1 MLLSAWSILFCL
13 YWNGNFPTINFSL
26 FPWNLICTLGKLR
39 CRCFHLAFW
48 LRVRVRCYQI
58 FWLYEFTHFL
68 IVWIH
73 GMKSR
78 TSTNTLIVSEDFTC
92 EALPPESHS
101 LNKQTIIQIISR
113 MQKRAKDITF
123 RIMALVRFTA
133 TLPVPFFLT
142 VQKIIIAIF
151 LMK

>member
-1 MLLSAWSILFCL
+1 
-13 YWNGNFPTINFSL
+13 
-26 FPWNLICTLGKLR
+26 
-39 CRCFHLAFW
+39 
-48 LRVRVRCYQI
+48 
-58 FWLYEFTHFL
+58 
-68 IVWIH
+68 
-73 GMKSR
+73 MKSR

-133 TLPVPFFLT
+133 TLPVPFFFDGT
-142 VQKIIIAIF
+142 EDYHSNF
-151 LMK
+151 LNEIENKSFASRKECCECEALSIWHNTP